1 MKVTEVSNKLK
12 DKILSG
18 EVGSYIPDNPNQTFR
33 EVVLEYQTKL
43 FDWIKAN
50 EPLKSGWNVRW
61 FEENGYIVKPDSPTG
76 SLEELDLFRVDSQ
89 TKRAFQGLKQTPT
102 DVVVEGWGSASGIR
116 SPYNL
121 GKLEAHHV
129 RGLMQESPFFHGL
142 SRKEAQQ
149 LVRKMWDSNR
159 RKMGNT
165 LLNRV
170 DLTKETQH
178 LNPYPKEVLAQ
189 LQEADPDAV
198 GFVRDSK
205 TGKWIKEGW
214 TKKGGKWSNPL
225 YKGTGIHDL
234 LAEHGIS
241 DIKGASLMGEDV
253 QAGFLG
259 KSVDERFAKWAEW
272 YDLTDRKVEQLI
284 VEAKTNP
291 ANFRGE
297 VTPKVQGTS
306 FAEMLKVEGR
316 APDQIMAMVDDVFP
330 EISPEARLLIEN
342 DVFGPNA
349 ARKPLIDKLLAEP
362 TETLAL
368 SRQQHSLV
376 NESLREALLG
386 KDTKRVKVSE
396 EVRQLRNVGKK
407 RFKNWGQ
414 KGVSVQNLQPNPL
427 GGVVKRAEGFGSPMA
442 FTLNGMD
449 GTAALRHVGAVED
462 PLRWAMRRAGSFI
475 PIAGAA
481 LDEVDRRERTSELN
495 RKMGTIGYEGSYE
508 HRMDQLQ
515 LRLAEGTVA
524 SSFWAEPVNVG
535 AGLTNLAIDVG
546 RTFTEEEKR
555 KNALDTAR
563 HIGTG
568 VDNLMRASVSTLF

>member
-1 MKVTEVSNKLK
+1 MKVTEVSKNLR

-33 EVVLEYQTKL
+33 EVVLEYQNKL

-50 EPLKSGWNVRW
+50 EPLKPGWNVRW
-61 FEENGYIVKPDSPTG
+61 FEENGYIVKPNSPTG
-76 SLEELDLFRVDSQ
+76 SLKELDLFRVDSQ

-121 GKLEAHHV
+121 SKLEAHHV

-149 LVRKMWDSNR
+149 LVRKMWDSGR

-178 LNPYPKEVLAQ
+178 LNPYPKEVLEQ
-189 LQEADPDAV
+189 LKEADPDAV
-198 GFVRDSK
+198 GFVRDPK

-291 ANFRGE
+291 ANFRGKI
-297 VTPKVQGTS
+297 TPKVQGTS

-396 EVRQLRNVGKK
+396 EVRQ
-407 RFKNWGQ
+407 
-414 KGVSVQNLQPNPL
+414 
-427 GGVVKRAEGFGSPMA
+427 
-442 FTLNGMD
+442 
-449 GTAALRHVGAVED
+449 
-462 PLRWAMRRAGSFI
+462 
-475 PIAGAA
+475 
-481 LDEVDRRERTSELN
+481 
-495 RKMGTIGYEGSYE
+495 
-508 HRMDQLQ
+508 
-515 LRLAEGTVA
+515 
-524 SSFWAEPVNVG
+524 
-535 AGLTNLAIDVG
+535 
-546 RTFTEEEKR
+546 
-555 KNALDTAR
+555 
-563 HIGTG
+563 
-568 VDNLMRASVSTLF
+568 